1 MPSQRGSLTHPQIL
15 LWNVGTGELVRDI
28 NCHTDTIYSLSF
40 SYDGAFLATS
50 SKDKFIRIINART
63 GEIVSQGPGHDGSKA
78 SRVVFLGT
86 FGKLL
91 TTGVSRSSERQI
103 AIWNPVCSMNEYL

>member
-1 MPSQRGSLTHPQIL
+1 M
-15 LWNVGTGELVRDI
+15 
-28 NCHTDTIYSLSF
+28 HTDTIYSISF
-40 SYDGAFLATS
+40 SFDGAYFATT
-50 SKDKFIRIINART
+50 SKDKMIRVINART
-63 GEIVSQGPGHDGSKA
+63 GEVVSQGAGHDGSKA

>member
-1 MPSQRGSLTHPQIL
+1 M
-15 LWNVGTGELVRDI
+15 
-28 NCHTDTIYSLSF
+28 HTDTIYSISF
-40 SYDGAFLATS
+40 SFDGAYFATT
-50 SKDKFIRIINART
+50 SKDKMIRVINART
-63 GEIVSQGPGHDGSKA
+63 GEVVSQGAVHDGSKA